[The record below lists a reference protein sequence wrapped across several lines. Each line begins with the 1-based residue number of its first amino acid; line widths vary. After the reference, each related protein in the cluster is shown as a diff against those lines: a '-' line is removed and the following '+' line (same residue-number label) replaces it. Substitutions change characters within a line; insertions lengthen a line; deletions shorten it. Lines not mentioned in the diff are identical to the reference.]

1 MSKRI
6 GIIGAGT
13 AGLHL
18 GLYLRRHGVEATV
31 FTDRTP
37 QEQRGSRILNTVSH
51 HAVTVERER
60 GLDVDH
66 WPAEEYGYTQ
76 HQYRVGPEPLRFEG
90 DLHAPSRSVDYR
102 IYLPRLM
109 EDFAERGGEFEFGRL
124 SPDDLPALA
133 ARFDLLVVCT
143 GRGPFAEMFA
153 RDPEPSPFTSPRR
166 ALCAGIFTGV
176 AQQPTRAVT
185 FHISPGA
192 GEMIEIPTWTEGGL
206 ATAMVIENHFGSPLE
221 ALAATPYADD
231 PGAYVRLM
239 LDLYREHYPGC
250 FERIDVNGFDLA
262 NGPKDIIQG
271 GVTPVVRRSHT
282 VLDDGTV
289 AIALGDA
296 HSTVDPIVGQGAN
309 MASYAAWILG
319 EEIVARE
326 VYDERFVEHVD
337 RRRGDRVL
345 SASRWSNFM
354 LENLTAPTPQFQEF
368 LGALGRGGSL
378 ADEFTDGFNHP
389 ERLWDALATP
399 ERTRAWLAR
408 HSGDGSG
415 TD

>member
-18 GLYLRRHGVEATV
+18 GLYLRRHGVDVTI

-37 QEQRGSRILNTVSH
+37 EEQRGSRILNTVSH

-60 GLDVDH
+60 ALDVDH
-66 WPAEEYGYTQ
+66 WPVEEYGYTR

-90 DLHAPSRSVDYR
+90 HLRAPSRSVDYR
-102 IYLPRLM
+102 LYLPRLM
-109 EDFAERGGEFEFGRL
+109 EDFAERGGGFEFGRL
-124 SPDDLPALA
+124 SPDDLPALS
-133 ARFDLLVVCT
+133 ARFDLLVVST
-143 GRGPFAEMFA
+143 GRGPFAEMFG
-153 RDPEPSPFTSPRR
+153 RDPELSPFTAPRR
-166 ALCAGIFTGV
+166 ALCAGIFKGV
-176 AQQPTRAVT
+176 AQQPTRSVT

-221 ALAATPYADD
+221 ALATTPYADD
-231 PGAYVRLM
+231 PKAYVRLM
-239 LDLYREHYPGC
+239 LDLYRQHYPGC
-250 FERIDVNGFDLA
+250 FERVDVGEFDLVT
-262 NGPKDIIQG
+262 GPKDIVQG

-296 HSTVDPIVGQGAN
+296 HATVDPIMGQGAN
-309 MASYAAWILG
+309 VASHAAWVLG

-326 VYDERFVEHVD
+326 VYDARFVEHVD
-337 RRRGDRVL
+337 RRREDRVL
-345 SASRWSNFM
+345 SATRWSNFM
-354 LENLTAPTPQFQEF
+354 METLTAPTPEFQEF
-368 LGALGRGGSL
+368 LGALSQGGSL
-378 ADEFTDGFNHP
+378 TDEFTDDFNRP
-389 ERLWDALATP
+389 ERAWDHFATP
-399 ERTRAWLAR
+399 ERTEAWMAR
-408 HSGDGSG
+408 HAGADAG
-415 TD
+415 